1 MNAKKKILFW
11 FTVVLVIV
19 GITACTRSL
28 APSTDLEQ
36 STQPAEA
43 ENVGSTSEAPSDVM
57 EQIYMFATQT
67 ALVLQGGEIAPTVA
81 PTKGEG
87 ETPGEVSP
95 PPVEGTP
102 VVPEATQPPAGPQPT
117 ATQKPPKV
125 EVPTATPGRPTTY
138 TLKGGEFPYCI
149 ARRFNVDVGELLRL
163 NGLGTN
169 PLYHAGMTLKIPQS
183 GKPFPGKRALRSHPT
198 TYTVKSGDTIYG
210 IACLFGDVSPE
221 AIAYANNLKK
231 PYNLKVGQTLQIP

>member
-1 MNAKKKILFW
+1 MNANKIIFW
-11 FTVVLVIV
+11 FTAVLVIV
-19 GITACTRSL
+19 GVSACTRSL
-28 APSTDLEQ
+28 SPNTKSEQ
-36 STQPAEA
+36 STQPADA

-67 ALVLQGGEIAPTVA
+67 AQVLQGGEIPPTVV

-87 ETPGEVSP
+87 EVPGEASP
-95 PPVEGTP
+95 PPAAGTP
-102 VVPEATQPPAGPQPT
+102 GAPEPTQQPVEPQPT
-117 ATQKPPKV
+117 ATQQPTKV
-125 EVPTATPGRPTTY
+125 KVPTATPGRPATY

-149 ARRFNVDVGELLRL
+149 ARRFNVDPGELLRL

-183 GKPFPGKRALRSHPT
+183 GKSFPGKRSLRSHPT
-198 TYTVKSGDTIYG
+198 TYTVKTGDTIYE

-221 AIAYANNLKK
+221 AIAYANNLTK